1 MMLLLKRLTMLA
13 MIVVATLGAAEPAL
27 AGLGQPSPWQLGL
40 QQSAT
45 PVMDNI
51 IWFHDFLLYIITGI
65 AAFVLALLIVVM
77 LRFNARAN
85 PIPSRTTHNTLIE
98 IAWTII
104 PIMILMFIAVPSFKL
119 LFLQLNVPPADLTV
133 KATGKQWY
141 WSYSYPDN
149 GDFEFDSL
157 MLKEGERKEGQPRLL
172 AVDNEM
178 VVPVNKTVRVITTG
192 ADVIH
197 SFAVPSFGIKIDAI
211 PGRIN
216 ETWFTAT
223 REGIYYG
230 QCSELCGKDHAF
242 MPIAVHVVSEQA
254 FSAWVEDA
262 KKKFARDEAPPS
274 RAVAAAQLLSRWGRP
289 NANAASRATIR
300 RTLSHGDDG
309 DSSRRGPA
317 RPSSRLAA
325 LPLFDQPQGHR
336 HDVSRVCV
344 GRRIGGRDSLHRPP
358 ARADAS
364 WAAVLPRRP
373 HVQRLHHRA
382 WPDHDLLHG
391 HAGDDRRVRELD
403 DTADDRGARHGVS
416 AHEQHLVL
424 AAAGILLAADHLP
437 VR

>member
-1 MMLLLKRLTMLA
+1 MLLLKRLTMLA
-13 MIVVATLGAAEPAL
+13 VTVGAIPGAVEPAL

-45 PVMDNI
+45 PVMDDI

-65 AAFVLALLIVVM
+65 VGFVLALLIVVM

-85 PIPSRTTHNTLIE
+85 PIPTRTTHNTLIE
-98 IAWTII
+98 IAWTLI

-157 MLKEGERKEGQPRLL
+157 MLKEGERKQGQPRLL
-172 AVDNEM
+172 GVDNEM

-197 SFAVPSFGIKIDAI
+197 SFAVPSFGIKIDTI

-223 REGIYYG
+223 REGVYYG

-242 MPIAVHVVSEQA
+242 MPIAVRVVSEQA

-274 RAVAAAQLLSRWGRP
+274 RAVAAAQP
-289 NANAASRATIR
+289 
-300 RTLSHGDDG
+300 
-309 DSSRRGPA
+309 
-317 RPSSRLAA
+317 
-325 LPLFDQPQGHR
+325 LPQ
-336 HDVSRVCV
+336 
-344 GRRIGGRDSLHRPP
+344 
-358 ARADAS
+358 
-364 WAAVLPRRP
+364 
-373 HVQRLHHRA
+373 
-382 WPDHDLLHG
+382 
-391 HAGDDRRVRELD
+391 
-403 DTADDRGARHGVS
+403 
-416 AHEQHLVL
+416 
-424 AAAGILLAADHLP
+424 
-437 VR
+437 